1 MNEKLQYASMLEIPV
16 STCSVT
22 FKPLKKKKFFK
33 KKKVDHESVKKQLL
47 DKINSQPLLLSSTTD
62 QPQENQLVYE
72 NDFEQDFSQD
82 CVQEQ
87 EQNTLFEQNEICAYE
102 DKTESVLSVNSAPK
116 KSFKVSI
123 IGVQLA
129 IIGALIATI
138 FLTNAF
144 YPTSGVNVFLR
155 NVFGTQNAVQTDD
168 RVYADFAPVI
178 NLSDGE
184 MPVISDGVLSVS
196 GKGSVYAPCDG
207 TISAITKLENGKYDI
222 EITHSENFKSVLTG
236 IDFAYAGLNDKVYSN
251 IPVGYVMAGATMCF
265 KGVDDVVISDFQ
277 IIEDTVVW
285 AV

>member
-1 MNEKLQYASMLEIPV
+1 MNEKLQYATMLEIPV
-16 STCSVT
+16 STCNVT
-22 FKPLKKKKFFK
+22 FKPTKGKKKIFK
-33 KKKVDHESVKKQLL
+33 KKKVDHESVKKQLM
-47 DKINSQPLLLSSTTD
+47 DKINSQQLLPPPTVNPIEEVQDEQLFMQNDLT
-62 QPQENQLVYE
+62 EN
-72 NDFEQDFSQD
+72 FEQDAF
-82 CVQEQ
+82 V
-87 EQNTLFEQNEICAYE
+87 EQNQISV
-102 DKTESVLSVNSAPK
+102 TEERTENVLSVNSAPK
-116 KSFKVSI
+116 KTFKVSI

-144 YPTSGVNVFLR
+144 YPSSGVNVFLR
-155 NVFGTQNAVQTDD
+155 NVFGSQNAVQTDD

-184 MPVISDGVLSVS
+184 MPVISEGVMTFS

-207 TISAITKLENGKYDI
+207 KISAITKLENGKYDI

-265 KGVDDVVISDFQ
+265 KGIDDVVISDFQ